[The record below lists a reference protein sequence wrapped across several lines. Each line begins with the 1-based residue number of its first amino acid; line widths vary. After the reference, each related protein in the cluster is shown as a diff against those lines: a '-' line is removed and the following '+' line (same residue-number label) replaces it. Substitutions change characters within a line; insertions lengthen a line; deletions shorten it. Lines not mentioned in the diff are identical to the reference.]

1 MDGRCGGRKG
11 KMEGAKKERGDDE
24 GKFVFTG

>member
-11 KMEGAKKERGDDE
+11 KMERERREEGDDE
-24 GKFVFTG
+24 GKFVVTG